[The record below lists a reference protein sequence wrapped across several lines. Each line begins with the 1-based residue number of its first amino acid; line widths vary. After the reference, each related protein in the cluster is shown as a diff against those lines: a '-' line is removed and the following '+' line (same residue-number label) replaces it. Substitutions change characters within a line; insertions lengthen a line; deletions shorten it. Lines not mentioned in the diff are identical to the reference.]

1 MNQNLY
7 EARDGLNKSKIDA
20 AMETN
25 AENRHDYRGNFTARE
40 NGSLVKK
47 MVEEYEL
54 NLLGK

>member
-1 MNQNLY
+1 MNKRISQAK
-7 EARDGLNKSKIDA
+7 EGLNKMKVEA
-20 AMETN
+20 TMELHPLKSQ
-25 AENRHDYRGNFTARE
+25 EYRGNLSSKE

>member
-1 MNQNLY
+1 MNKTTY
-7 EARDGLNKSKIDA
+7 DAKSGLNKSKIEA
-20 AMETN
+20 SMELT
-25 AENRHDYRGNFTARE
+25 AENRHNYRGNSTTKE